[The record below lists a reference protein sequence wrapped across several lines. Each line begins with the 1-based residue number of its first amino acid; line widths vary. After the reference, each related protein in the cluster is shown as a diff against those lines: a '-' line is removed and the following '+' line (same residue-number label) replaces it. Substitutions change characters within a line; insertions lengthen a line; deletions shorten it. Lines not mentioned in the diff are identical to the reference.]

1 MQRTSS
7 PHAPI
12 DRMGRLLAQGADV
25 AAYLFQV
32 PDDHGERLKVA
43 AILDEIRREAA
54 PTNARELPKIAA
66 ALRRVLAEPPSSDQ
80 AARLQDGFDRMRR
93 LWAAA
98 RSGIF

>member
-1 MQRTSS
+1 MERTSN
-7 PHAPI
+7 PRAPA
-12 DRMGRLLAQGADV
+12 DRLGRLLVQGADV

-32 PDDHGERLKVA
+32 PDDEGERLKAA
-43 AILDEIRREAA
+43 AILDGIRREAA

-66 ALRRVLAEPPSSDQ
+66 ELRRLLTGPASADQ
-80 AARLQDGFDRMRR
+80 AARLQEGFDRMQR